1 MIESVNPAATAK
13 PVNEVPV
20 TNIPN
25 DQKTQS
31 DQHRNER
38 RSSELQSGEAHS
50 SEPHHSEP
58 HHTVRQNN
66 VRRVRAHRSLQQ
78 VLLVVVLFSIAFPAI
93 ISGFI
98 LILENYNRTIT
109 IDSQLKAGRYIDLL
123 QAGMQLPLWSISQT
137 LGEPLM
143 NAIKLDKSVL
153 SILVTTNSDT
163 VFLSH
168 QRDNVSS
175 DEDSIT
181 MTRDISYEGD
191 LLGQVTLVYSLKD
204 AQSRAAAESR
214 LLLTILLVQLVF
226 SVALMGFFLRKRV
239 TAPLFRLESSA
250 AGIAEGD
257 LDTQIPKLGNDE
269 FGALSNQLERM
280 RGALS
285 RSIHELEER
294 VRERTAE
301 LLDVNQELKG
311 TLDKLRHA
319 QGELV
324 QQEKLA
330 ALGSLVAGIAH
341 ELNTPIG
348 NGLTV
353 ASSLSESTLR
363 TQAQMQSGM
372 TRSALEQYLTD
383 MEEGTSLV
391 CISLEKAS
399 ELVSSFK
406 QVAVD
411 RTSAQR
417 RTFQLSSL
425 LKETRVTM
433 ATLMKHMPYVLE
445 IVEEDDVT
453 LDSYPGPLGQ
463 VITNLLNNALLHGFD
478 GVERGRIIISTTALE
493 GAVQI
498 DVEDDG
504 KGIEARYLSSIFD
517 PFFTTKLGEGGNGL
531 GLHIV
536 HNIVTA
542 ALGGTID
549 VDSEIGRGTRFIVTI
564 PLSAPDDSGRTNL
577 TSIREK
583 KNNASAT

>member
-1 MIESVNPAATAK
+1 MIEASTDEKAAPQA
-13 PVNEVPV
+13 
-20 TNIPN
+20 
-25 DQKTQS
+25 QQS
-31 DQHRNER
+31 DE
-38 RSSELQSGEAHS
+38 SGHA
-50 SEPHHSEP
+50 
-58 HHTVRQNN
+58 
-66 VRRVRAHRSLQQ
+66 VRRVKAHRSLQQ
-78 VLLVVVLFSIAFPAI
+78 VLLVVVLFSIAFPAL

-98 LILENYNRTIT
+98 LIRENYNRTIK
-109 IDSQLKAGRYIDLL
+109 IDSQLKAGRYIELL
-123 QAGMQLPLWSISQT
+123 EAGMKLPMWNISQT
-137 LGEPLM
+137 LGEPLI
-143 NAIKLDKSVL
+143 NVIKLDKSVI
-153 SILVTTNSDT
+153 SILVTTTTDT

-168 QRDNVSS
+168 QRENVSP
-175 DEDSIT
+175 DEDSIS
-181 MTRDISYEGD
+181 MKREISYEGD
-191 LLGQVTLVYSLKD
+191 LLGEVTLVYSLKE
-204 AQSRAAAESR
+204 AQIRASAETT
-214 LLLTILLVQLVF
+214 LLLTILMVQLVF

-239 TAPLFRLESSA
+239 TAPLFRLERSA

-353 ASSLSESTLR
+353 ASSLAESTQK
-363 TQAQMQSGM
+363 TQSQMKSGM
-372 TRSALEQYLTD
+372 TRSALEQYLKD
-383 MEEGTSLV
+383 MDEGTNLV

-417 RTFQLSSL
+417 RRFQLSSL

-433 ATLMKHMPYVLE
+433 KTLMKHSPYELE
-445 IVEEDDVT
+445 IDEEIDVT

-478 GVERGRIIISTTALE
+478 GGPEGKVSIHTHPLE
-493 GAVQI
+493 DNSVQI
-498 DVEDDG
+498 IVKDNG
-504 KGIEARYLSSIFD
+504 KGIEAKYLSNIFD

-542 ALGGTID
+542 ALGGTIE
-549 VDSEIGRGTRFIVTI
+549 VDSEVGRGTRFTLVI
-564 PLSAPDDSGRTNL
+564 PLSAPDENGPTKL
-577 TSIREK
+577 TSL
-583 KNNASAT
+583 ND